1 MNRFDNMSKDAMAR
15 VEEIMNSTK
24 LNEFLH
30 RKEEEE
36 KKGWLKNFWDFFVTR
51 PSSVIETGRM
61 MIAINVISGEMLNII
76 INTPIMVAV
85 AVMMVVMLWFKPCP
99 SVSTSLVI
107 RESTSP

>member
-1 MNRFDNMSKDAMAR
+1 MPAVDLLDLPIDVPQIFLLRA
-15 VEEIMNSTK
+15 EK
-24 LNEFLH
+24 LL
-30 RKEEEE
+30 
-36 KKGWLKNFWDFFVTR
+36 GFFVTR

-61 MIAINVISGEMLNII
+61 MIAISVISGEMLSII